1 MHKESSGLFESGLS
15 PLKGALPTARQ
26 SRFRGSRSVVKT
38 AVVGGGWAGIAAAV
52 ALADAGHDITVFE
65 MAPQLGG
72 RARSVGGAP
81 DYDNGQHIL
90 IGAYR
95 DSLALMRRL
104 GVDPGQV
111 LARLPLALP
120 YPGEPGLRLPPGAPL
135 VAFTRGVLAHG
146 GWPLSARLGLL
157 AAAAGWLA
165 RGFRCAAGLSVA
177 QLCAGLPAAVKRDLV
192 EPLCVA
198 ALNTPAPQASAR
210 VFLRVLK
217 DALFGGAGSADLLLP
232 RRPLSEL
239 LAAPATRWLG
249 DRLRLGRRV
258 RQIEPGWRVDCGA
271 GGKTFDEAFD
281 AVVLACTS
289 VEAARLTADLAPAW
303 SAVAQGLRFEPIITV
318 YLHSAGSSLPAPMLA
333 LREGPDAPAQFVFDH
348 GQLGGAAGRFAFVV
362 SGAAP
367 WVARGGC
374 AEAVLAQALRE
385 LTWAT
390 PPVIDK
396 LLTEKRAT
404 FACTPGLARP
414 PAEIA
419 PGLWAAGDY
428 VEGPYPATL
437 EGAVRSGLA
446 AAQGVCAGTA
456 AKGAASGSPTNTP

>member
-1 MHKESSGLFESGLS
+1 MKVAVI
-15 PLKGALPTARQ
+15 GA
-26 SRFRGSRSVVKT
+26 
-38 AVVGGGWAGIAAAV
+38 GWAGIAAAV
-52 ALADAGHDITVFE
+52 SLADAGHDIAVFE

-72 RARSVGGAP
+72 RARSVAGEP
-81 DYDNGQHIL
+81 PYDNGQHIL

-104 GVDPGQV
+104 GVDPEVV
-111 LARLPLALP
+111 LKRLPLALP
-120 YPGEPGLRLPPGAPL
+120 YPGEPGLRLPPGPPL
-135 VAFTRGVLAHG
+135 VAFMRGVLANS

-157 AAAAGWLA
+157 MAAGGWLV
-165 RGFRCAAGLSVA
+165 RGFGCNARLSVA
-177 QLCAGLPAAVKRDLV
+177 ELCAGLPAVVKRDLV

-217 DALFGGAGSADLLLP
+217 DALFSGAGSADLLLP

-239 LAAPATRWLG
+239 LAGPATAWLG

-258 RQIEPGWRVDCGA
+258 QTIEPGWRVDG
-271 GGKTFDEAFD
+271 EAFD

-289 VEAARLTADLAPAW
+289 VEAARLTADLATGW
-303 SAVAQGLRFEPIITV
+303 SATAQGLGFEPIITV
-318 YLHSAGSSLPAPMLA
+318 YLHSPGSALPSPMLA

-348 GQLGGAAGRFAFVV
+348 GQLGGAPGRFAFVV
-362 SGAAP
+362 SGAAA
-367 WVARGGC
+367 WVERGGC
-374 AEAVLAQALRE
+374 AEAVLAQATRE
-385 LTWAT
+385 LRWAT
-390 PPVIDK
+390 PPVIAK
-396 LLTEKRAT
+396 VLTEKRAT

-414 PAEIA
+414 PSFVA

-428 VEGPYPATL
+428 IDGPYPATL

-446 AAQGVCAGTA
+446 ASQGVVGSG
-456 AKGAASGSPTNTP
+456 AKGAAKGSPTKTP